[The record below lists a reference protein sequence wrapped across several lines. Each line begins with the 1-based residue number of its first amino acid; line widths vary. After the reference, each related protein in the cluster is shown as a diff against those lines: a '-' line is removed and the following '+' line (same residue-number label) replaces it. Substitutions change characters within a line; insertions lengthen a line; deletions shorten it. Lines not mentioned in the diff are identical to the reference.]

1 MINNSFQIL
10 ISSKF
15 ILLSVLNNRHLNNRA
30 WEYRTWFDIVILPKI
45 IFKLSKTTR
54 KKKISFDKRLN
65 RTIFHERRKRK
76 ARVFETRRELQLLA
90 TTFPFLSRDTSGYS
104 KISMLE
110 GKEGRRSDEAS
121 KREAALRGLK
131 NGKYVWRRHASRG
144 FIPRVHTSSRRR
156 RA

>member
-1 MINNSFQIL
+1 MIRYCNIAQDYFQI
-10 ISSKF
+10 IQNYEKEK
-15 ILLSVLNNRHLNNRA
+15 N
-30 WEYRTWFDIVILPKI
+30 IV
-45 IFKLSKTTR
+45 
-54 KKKISFDKRLN
+54 RLN

-131 NGKYVWRRHASRG
+131 NGKYV
-144 FIPRVHTSSRRR
+144 
-156 RA
+156 

>member
-1 MINNSFQIL
+1 MIERKSTERDSIL
-10 ISSKF
+10 QYCPRLFS
-15 ILLSVLNNRHLNNRA
+15 N
-30 WEYRTWFDIVILPKI
+30 YPK
-45 IFKLSKTTR
+45 LQRR